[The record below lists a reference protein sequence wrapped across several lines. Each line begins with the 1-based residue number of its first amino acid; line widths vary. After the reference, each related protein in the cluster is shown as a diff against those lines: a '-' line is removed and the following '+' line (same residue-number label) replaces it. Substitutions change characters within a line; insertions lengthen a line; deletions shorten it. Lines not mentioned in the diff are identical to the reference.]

1 LTYRYTDIQ
10 IYRYTDIQ
18 IYRYINLQMD
28 KQIDRSVEMDWQID
42 KQRARVREGG
52 EKGKG
57 GWGGESRNR

>member
-1 LTYRYTDIQ
+1 
-10 IYRYTDIQ
+10 
-18 IYRYINLQMD
+18 MD